1 MIPNGRTNADMN
13 DNSKLRSVCEEVRAI
28 GMDMGIPIISA
39 AQANRGGYGK
49 AEIGLDDAA
58 DSFGQTMKADVIF
71 GVTQTPDLKS
81 ANMYTVKLLKTR
93 YGQPPNPIVTIGVDI
108 EKQRIYDLK
117 TYSNIQPTGTH
128 YNSEDET
135 VFENKEPDVNNF
147 TF

>member
-1 MIPNGRTNADMN
+1 
-13 DNSKLRSVCEEVRAI
+13 
-28 GMDMGIPIISA
+28 
-39 AQANRGGYGK
+39 
-49 AEIGLDDAA
+49 
-58 DSFGQTMKADVIF
+58 MKADVIF